1 MTSPYSGLSI
11 EEWKAKTQE
20 LIENHPL
27 PLETIREISLKSWDI
42 LWQTTVGDGE
52 LAIPLYS
59 LDVPAMVVGY
69 FFEKLFAKEL
79 QMREPQVW
87 RGGVSKE
94 EKDLVYIP
102 NQLYSIE
109 IKTSGQLGLKIFG
122 NRSYGKSGENPDLAK
137 KKKSGYY
144 ITVNFYDRMINLIR
158 FGWIDHSDWNA
169 QLSQTGQAAGL
180 SEETYTYKLI
190 PIAGEYRLNT
200 PVSLLKGVGK
210 KTAKTFEAEGIKTVR
225 ELKNY
230 QGNNKKLLDFK
241 HKLEDLE

>member
-137 KKKSGYY
+137 KEKSGYY

>member
-79 QMREPQVW
+79 QMREPQV
-87 RGGVSKE
+87 S
-94 EKDLVYIP
+94 
-102 NQLYSIE
+102 
-109 IKTSGQLGLKIFG
+109 
-122 NRSYGKSGENPDLAK
+122 RS
-137 KKKSGYY
+137 
-144 ITVNFYDRMINLIR
+144 
-158 FGWIDHSDWNA
+158 
-169 QLSQTGQAAGL
+169 
-180 SEETYTYKLI
+180 
-190 PIAGEYRLNT
+190 
-200 PVSLLKGVGK
+200 
-210 KTAKTFEAEGIKTVR
+210 
-225 ELKNY
+225 
-230 QGNNKKLLDFK
+230 
-241 HKLEDLE
+241 